1 MASLAQINII
11 FKANLKEFST
21 EMENSKRQLEK
32 VGKEWQRV
40 GKQMST
46 YITAPL
52 VALGGIS
59 SKINMEFDDS
69 MRKVM
74 ATSNATAEE
83 FKNLKSVAEEMGAA
97 TRYTASEAAEAMN
110 YMALAGWKTKDII
123 EGIPGMLALAAASG
137 EDLGMVSDILTDGL
151 TAMGKSASD
160 AAQFVDVL
168 AAASSNSN
176 TTVGMLGEAFQ
187 YAAPLAGSLGFAVE
201 DLSLSIGLMSNAGIK
216 GQKAGTALRAIL
228 TRLVKPTR
236 ESQKAMD
243 DLGITIANADGTIK
257 PLSEVLEIL
266 RSKFGNLSTAQK
278 AQYAGM
284 LAGQEAISGFLAL
297 VNAAPGDFDALSKA
311 INNSAGT
318 AKRMQDQMEGGIGGS
333 WREMKSALEGVAIQ
347 IGEVLEPAFRK
358 VANSIKDLANWFRG
372 LSDTTKAI
380 TVAVGGFVAGIGPLM
395 IGVGAVVKVLPVL
408 SAGFVTLK
416 SAIVGAS
423 TALLANP
430 YAMVAVALAGLVTYV
445 LLADDGF
452 RKLTSTESNL
462 NDISKQIANTTSR
475 QEAELQK
482 LLKIARDVN
491 STDKDKIEAIKKI
504 NELSPEYLG
513 NITKETV
520 NTDAATVAINKYVAA
535 LRNKAKQQAIS
546 DKQTV
551 LYSKLLEKESDAIVD
566 YGIGNSKVYIKN
578 RQEFDEYMKSIGASG
593 VALKTYQ
600 SGFDVALKKRE
611 QEISAIKK
619 QIQYMEELD
628 GVAKQEAVNIE
639 VGVNSDY
646 AKKSIINIYDDYMNS
661 VDPIEIPVSFSV
673 NSEGVGD
680 TKESFLKGTEGFYQ
694 NQIKELEKLRSTTAA
709 TSDEY
714 ALFGE
719 KIAEVQKKIDELTA
733 AREKVTV
740 AAVDG
745 FTPVIAGSTA
755 EMEKQIAVLKQ
766 LANERARVYGE
777 ADNQVKAWRNE
788 IQDLEIKIK
797 LDTDGAGIQLDKFKE
812 SLANTQ
818 SAIEGQA
825 EGHGQILKH
834 KQEDAEMY
842 ASIVGDSFA
851 QMGSYIS
858 SSMSKSENALVQ
870 FGMIMA
876 QEVLKMMA
884 MNLSKATA
892 DSVSIGTETAKSYGP
907 LSAYV
912 LPALLAASMGAV
924 MSAFSSVPKFA
935 DGGIVSG
942 PTFGLMGEYAGA
954 ANNPEVIAPLNKL
967 KDLIEPAS
975 GGGVT
980 QVVLGGG
987 FKLSGRDLQLVLDRN
1002 TTVINRI
1009 K

>member
-628 GVAKQEAVNIE
+628 GLSKQEAVNIE

-661 VDPIEIPVSFSV
+661 VDPIEIPVNFSV

-694 NQIKELEKLRSTTAA
+694 NQIKELEKLRSETAT

-733 AREKVTV
+733 AREKATTIKMNFEPVPEGSIQSYERLIAQKKEDLKITEIGSLKYN
-740 AAVDG
+740 ALAMEIRDLEFELKAKVDEAG
-745 FTPVIAGSTA
+745 FTYA
-755 EMEKQIAVLKQ
+755 
-766 LANERARVYGE
+766 
-777 ADNQVKAWRNE
+777 
-788 IQDLEIKIK
+788 
-797 LDTDGAGIQLDKFKE
+797 KE
-812 SLANTQ
+812 SIDNLQA
-818 SAIEGQA
+818 SIEGQA
-825 EGHGQILKH
+825 KGSEQLLSQQKEEAI
-834 KQEDAEMY
+834 MY
-842 ASIVGDSFA
+842 AESVAGAFGQMSNNFIDSMGQAEDGLARFGQAMAATIIKLIGMAMAEAMANAIVGATQS
-851 QMGSYIS
+851 G
-858 SSMSKSENALVQ
+858 NATGPGAV
-870 FGMIMA
+870 FTTPAFI
-876 QEVLKMMA
+876 
-884 MNLSKATA
+884 ATA
-892 DSVSIGTETAKSYGP
+892 IAGILGAFASI
-907 LSAYV
+907 
-912 LPALLAASMGAV
+912 
-924 MSAFSSVPKFA
+924 PKFA

-975 GGGVT
+975 SSGVT
-980 QVVLGGG
+980 QIVLGGG
-987 FKLSGRDLQLVLDRN
+987 FKLSGSDLQLVLDRHA
-1002 TTVINRI
+1002 TRSKRTG
-1009 K
+1009 

>member
-266 RSKFGNLSTAQK
+266 RSKFGNLNTAQK

-311 INNSAGT
+311 INNSTGT
-318 AKRMQDQMEGGIGGS
+318 AKRMQDQMEGGIGGA

-347 IGEVLEPAFRK
+347 IGEILEPAFRK
-358 VANSIKDLANWFRG
+358 VANSIKDLANWFRS
-372 LSDTTKAI
+372 LSDTTKGIIVTIGSLVAAI
-380 TVAVGGFVAGIGPLM
+380 GPFMIAVGTM
-395 IGVGAVVKVLPVL
+395 VKVLPVL
-408 SAGFVTLK
+408 SAWFVALK
-416 SAIVGAS
+416 SAVIGVN

-452 RKLTSTESNL
+452 RKLTNTESNL
-462 NDISKQIANTTSR
+462 NDISKQVANTTNR
-475 QEAELQK
+475 QESELQK
-482 LLKIARDVN
+482 LLKIAKDVN
-491 STDKDKIEAIKKI
+491 VADKDRVESIKKI

-513 NITKETV
+513 NITKETI

-551 LYSKLLEKESDAIVD
+551 LYSKLLEKESGAITD
-566 YGIGNSKVYIKN
+566 YGIGNSKIYIKN
-578 RQEFDEYMKSIGASG
+578 RQEFDDYMKSIGASG

-600 SGFDVALKKRE
+600 SGFDVAFKKRE

-628 GVAKQEAVNIE
+628 GLSKQEAVNIE
-639 VGVNSDY
+639 IGVNSDY
-646 AKKSIINIYDDYMNS
+646 AKKSIISIYDDYVNS
-661 VDPIEIPVSFSV
+661 VDPIEIPVSFNVDSENVHESV
-673 NSEGVGD
+673 KD
-680 TKESFLKGTEGFYQ
+680 SFLKGSLDFYQ
-694 NQIKELEKLRSTTAA
+694 NQIKELEKLRSATAI

-714 ALFGE
+714 VLFGE
-719 KIAEVQKKIDELTA
+719 KIAEVQGKIDELTVV
-733 AREKVTV
+733 RE
-740 AAVDG
+740 
-745 FTPVIAGSTA
+745 
-755 EMEKQIAVLKQ
+755 
-766 LANERARVYGE
+766 
-777 ADNQVKAWRNE
+777 
-788 IQDLEIKIK
+788 
-797 LDTDGAGIQLDKFKE
+797 
-812 SLANTQ
+812 
-818 SAIEGQA
+818 
-825 EGHGQILKH
+825 
-834 KQEDAEMY
+834 
-842 ASIVGDSFA
+842 
-851 QMGSYIS
+851 
-858 SSMSKSENALVQ
+858 
-870 FGMIMA
+870 
-876 QEVLKMMA
+876 
-884 MNLSKATA
+884 KATA
-892 DSVSIGTETAKSYGP
+892 IKMNFEPIPEGSITSYERLIAQKREDIKVTEIGSIKYNVLAKEIKDLEFELKAKVDEASFSQANDSMKNLKDSLDAQAKQGEELMAQKQNEVQLYTGAVNDAFGQMSSNLISSMGEAEDGVSRFGRAMAATVIKLIGMAMSEAMANAIVGATQSGNATGP
-907 LSAYV
+907 LAVFST
-912 LPALLAASMGAV
+912 PAFIATAISGIFGAFASI
-924 MSAFSSVPKFA
+924 PKFA

-975 GGGVT
+975 GGGIT
-980 QVVLGGG
+980 QVILGGD
-987 FKLSGRDLQLVLDRN
+987 FKLSGKDLQLVLDRN